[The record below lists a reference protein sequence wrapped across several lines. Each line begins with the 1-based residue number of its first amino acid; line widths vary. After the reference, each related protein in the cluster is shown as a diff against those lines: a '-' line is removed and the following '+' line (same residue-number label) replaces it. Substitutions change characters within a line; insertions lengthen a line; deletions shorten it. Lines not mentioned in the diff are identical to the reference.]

1 MCVLSSLRRARDV
14 IHVKKDYLLCFV
26 IQTNIREE
34 NQIMKRFHFHLI
46 MLTQWVKIVLK
57 KFHN

>member
-1 MCVLSSLRRARDV
+1 MCVLSSQRRARDV

-26 IQTNIREE
+26 IQTNISEE

-46 MLTQWVKIVLK
+46 MLTQWKKIVS
-57 KFHN
+57 

>member
-1 MCVLSSLRRARDV
+1 MCVLSSQRRALRDV

-26 IQTNIREE
+26 IQTNISEE

-57 KFHN
+57 KVS

>member
-1 MCVLSSLRRARDV
+1 MCVLSSQRRALRDV

-26 IQTNIREE
+26 IQTNISEE

-46 MLTQWVKIVLK
+46 MLTQWMKIV
-57 KFHN
+57 F